1 MKNFINYVFAL
12 FLILLY
18 SSKAVAIEQE
28 LIQNKSQLVIASKYA
43 EKFCSAKDDNFFEGL
58 DNERILK
65 YSYLKYMGFQNE
77 EIYSKDMYIPLIL
90 QIREKCV
97 ITNEEESEINEF
109 FMEKDFPK
117 KK

>member
-77 EIYSKDMYIPLIL
+77 EIYSKDMYNQLVLKIKEKCLITN
-90 QIREKCV
+90 QEEKEIRE
-97 ITNEEESEINEF
+97 F
-109 FMEKDFPK
+109 FLKEKSNQ
-117 KK
+117 